1 MYVFSSEKQFI
12 SATFFII
19 LKLTLECVPLC
30 FLLHLPRSLSNST
43 SGWVMF
49 PDTCASRC
57 LCPTSCGSTA
67 SAWPTGLLWKGK
79 KVIKRLFSVEGMCAA
94 RHHSGEVTAKAFFFV
109 IYYESLFK
117 HFFVHFLF
125 SFLSVSERT
134 ELSESANQYLMKR
147 RFCAAP
153 LWYIVFYFVTFIRKA
168 HFVAVLHLVCF
179 KSLAA

>member
-94 RHHSGEVTAKAFFFV
+94 RHHSGEVTAKAFFFCHLLWIIV
-109 IYYESLFK
+109 QT
-117 HFFVHFLF
+117 FFCAFPVFFSFCIRKNRIKWICQSIFDEKTILCCAFVVYCFLF
-125 SFLSVSERT
+125 CNL
-134 ELSESANQYLMKR
+134 Y
-147 RFCAAP
+147 
-153 LWYIVFYFVTFIRKA
+153 
-168 HFVAVLHLVCF
+168 
-179 KSLAA
+179 